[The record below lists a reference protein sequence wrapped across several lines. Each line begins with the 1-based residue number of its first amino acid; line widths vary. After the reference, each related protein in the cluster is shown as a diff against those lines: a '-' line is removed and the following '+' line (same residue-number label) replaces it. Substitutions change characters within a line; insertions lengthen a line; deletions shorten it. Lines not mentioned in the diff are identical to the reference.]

1 MRLFTLEEAD
11 ALLPEIK
18 QLWRKID
25 RARNVMR
32 RLAAEARLA
41 SRQTGGGGIR
51 HAGEYVSGLT
61 SFIAGVQEILEMGVE
76 IKDFDKGLCDFPHK
90 RDGRVVYLCWMKGEE
105 TIEWWHDTDTGF
117 SGRQPL

>member
-11 ALLPEIK
+11 ALLPEVK
-18 QLWRKID
+18 QAWRQID
-25 RARNVMR
+25 RARASMQ
-32 RLAAEARLA
+32 RLAPEARLA

-51 HAGEYVSGLT
+51 HAGEYVTSLTTFISG
-61 SFIAGVQEILEMGVE
+61 IQEILEMGVE
-76 IKDFDKGLCDFPHK
+76 IKDIEKGLCDFPHM
-90 RDGRVVYLCWMKGEE
+90 RDGRVVYLCWMKGED